1 MPLSMNGLSLLLDTL
16 LSLSMIY
23 ETIAPL
29 LTAPQLF
36 ESKT

>member
-1 MPLSMNGLSLLLDTL
+1 MQLLMNRLSHLLDTL
-16 LSLSMIY
+16 LFPSVIY

-36 ESKT
+36 EYKA